1 MLDLAAHMA
10 GDQGYNGKT
19 LAERLAGRFY
29 TPSQLADDLAEQM
42 ISALDTDP
50 LTRVVAT
57 DPFCGDG
64 RLVLALL
71 SVAAANAKLSRLPW
85 SIELRDRE
93 PEAARGAGERVNAA
107 ARRLGLCV
115 ETSVIIG
122 DTFEGT
128 PSQRFDLVI
137 TNPPW
142 ELLKP
147 DSREL
152 KHLSAAAAH
161 RYKNDLRTT
170 SRRLD
175 ARFPAARADGAWGGW
190 GTNLARC
197 GWDHCLNIAKKGG
210 VVGIILPATIM
221 GDQSSIAMRRKA
233 FGSSRLVDA
242 AVYPAEARLFDRVD
256 QPVVAL
262 TMRVGGRVSGTGYV
276 RSFGPDRLPCG
287 QQSLK
292 LNRSAMEARGWTI
305 PVTRPSGADEL
316 MGKFSSLP
324 SLQSWEGDGSTQ
336 LWLGR
341 ELDETRIAEKVTTGT
356 QHPFIKGRMI
366 GRHGIVEKPTMSVR
380 GSLCAGFHSS
390 GRPRAV
396 WRDVARATSKRRMIG
411 TVIPA
416 GWVAGN
422 SLHVACYRDGDM
434 DRTAALHGL
443 LSSFVIEAQVRAR
456 LTTGHM
462 SLGVVRQARVPV
474 LDDHSA
480 SLLSSLAR
488 RAMNGGGLATEHR
501 LEIAVA
507 KAYGLSRD
515 EMARLLDDFPK
526 LDDAERSAL
535 TSYEA
540 WTGRLL

>member
-1 MLDLAAHMA
+1 MLDLAAHLA

-42 ISALDTDP
+42 ISALDAGP
-50 LTRVVAT
+50 LTRIAAT

-64 RLVLALL
+64 RLVVALL
-71 SVAAANAKLSRLPW
+71 TAAAANAKLTRLPW
-85 SIELRDRE
+85 LIELRDRE
-93 PEAARGAGERVNAA
+93 AAAAREAAERVSAT
-107 ARRLGLCV
+107 ARRLGMRV
-115 ETSVIIG
+115 ETCVVVG
-122 DTFEGT
+122 DTFEGDL
-128 PSQRFDLVI
+128 SQRFDLVI

-152 KHLSAAAAH
+152 KHLSAAGADQ
-161 RYKNDLRTT
+161 YKNDLRTT

-175 ARFPAARADGAWGGW
+175 DRFPSARADVAWGGW

-197 GWDHCLNIAKKGG
+197 GWDLCLSIARKGG
-210 VVGIILPATIM
+210 IVGIILPATIM
-221 GDQSSIAMRRKA
+221 GDQSSTAMRRKA
-233 FGSSRLVDA
+233 FGSSCLVDV

-262 TMRVGGRVSGTGYV
+262 TMRVGSRASGTGCV
-276 RSFGPDRLPCG
+276 RSFGSDRLQCG
-287 QQSLK
+287 EQALK

-305 PVTRPSGADEL
+305 PVGRPSGADEL
-316 MGKFSSLP
+316 MTKFSGLH
-324 SLQSWEGDGSTQ
+324 SLQSWEGEGPTH
-336 LWLGR
+336 LWMGR
-341 ELDETRIAEKVTTGT
+341 ELDETRISEKVTTGSH
-356 QHPFIKGRMI
+356 HPFIKGRMI
-366 GRHGIVEKPTMSVR
+366 GRHGVVENPTVSVR
-380 GSLCAGFHSS
+380 ASLCAGFHSADK
-390 GRPRAV
+390 PRAV

-422 SLHVACYRDGDM
+422 SLHVACYRDGNA

-443 LSSFVIEAQVRAR
+443 LSSFVVEAQVRAR

-474 LDDHSA
+474 LDDR
-480 SLLSSLAR
+480 LVTQLSSLAR
-488 RAMNGGGLATEHR
+488 SAMNGGGVAAEHR

-507 KAYGLSRD
+507 KAYGLSRE
-515 EMARLLDDFPK
+515 EMARLLDAFPK
-526 LDDAERSAL
+526 LEDGERDAL
-535 TSYEA
+535 TSVEA
-540 WTGRLL
+540 WNDRLS

>member
-1 MLDLAAHMA
+1 MLDLAPHLA
-10 GDQGYNGKT
+10 GDRGYNGKT

-29 TPSQLADDLAEQM
+29 TPTQLADDLAEQM
-42 ISALDTDP
+42 ISALDTGP
-50 LTRVVAT
+50 LTGVVAT

-64 RLVLALL
+64 RLVIALL
-71 SVAAANAKLSRLPW
+71 TVAAANAKLTRLPW
-85 SIELRDRE
+85 LIELRDRE
-93 PEAARGAGERVNAA
+93 GAA
-107 ARRLGLCV
+107 AREAAERVSATAQRLGLRV
-115 ETSVIIG
+115 ETSVIVG
-122 DTFEGT
+122 DTFEGDL
-128 PSQRFDLVI
+128 SQRFDLVI

-152 KHLSAAAAH
+152 KHLSAAAAY
-161 RYKNDLRTT
+161 RYKDDLRAT

-197 GWDHCLNIAKKGG
+197 GWDLCLSIAKKGG

-221 GDQSSIAMRRKA
+221 GDQSSTAMRRKA

-242 AVYPAEARLFDRVD
+242 AVYPSEARLFDRVD
-256 QPVVAL
+256 QPVVTL
-262 TMRVGGRVSGTGYV
+262 TMRVGGRVSGTGCI

-287 QQSLK
+287 EQALK
-292 LNRSAMEARGWTI
+292 LNRSAMEARDWTI
-305 PVTRPSGADEL
+305 PVRRPSGADEL
-316 MGKFSSLP
+316 MAKFSSLP
-324 SLQSWEGDGSTQ
+324 SLQSWEGEGSTQ

-341 ELDETRIAEKVTTGT
+341 ELDETRIAEKVTSGSH
-356 QHPFIKGRMI
+356 HPFIKGRMI
-366 GRHGIVEKPTMSVR
+366 GRHGIVENPTMSVR
-380 GSLCAGFHSS
+380 ASLCAGFHSAD
-390 GRPRAV
+390 RPRAV

-422 SLHVACYRDGDM
+422 SLHVACYRDGDA

-462 SLGVVRQARVPV
+462 SLGVVRQARAPV
-474 LDDHSA
+474 LDDRLA
-480 SLLSSLAR
+480 NLLSNLAR
-488 RAMNGGGLATEHR
+488 SAMNGALAAEHR

-526 LDDAERSAL
+526 LDEAERNAL
-535 TSYEA
+535 TSVEA
-540 WTGRLL
+540 WTDSLS

>member
-1 MLDLAAHMA
+1 MLYLADHLA

-19 LAERLAGRFY
+19 LAERIAGRFY

-42 ISALDTDP
+42 ISALDAAP
-50 LTRVVAT
+50 LTSIAAT

-64 RLVLALL
+64 RLVVALL
-71 SVAAANAKLSRLPW
+71 TAAAANAQLARLPW
-85 SIELRDRE
+85 VIELRDRE
-93 PEAARGAGERVNAA
+93 ASAAREAAESVSAT
-107 ARRLGLCV
+107 ARRLGMRV
-115 ETSVIIG
+115 ETCVVVG
-122 DTFEGT
+122 DTFKDEL
-128 PSQRFDLVI
+128 SQRFDLVI

-152 KHLSAAAAH
+152 KHLSAAGAD
-161 RYKNDLRTT
+161 RYKNDLRAT

-175 ARFPAARADGAWGGW
+175 AKFPSARADGAWGGW

-197 GWDHCLNIAKKGG
+197 GWDLCLSIARKGG

-221 GDQSSIAMRRKA
+221 GDQSSTAIRRKA
-233 FGSSRLVDA
+233 FGSSRLIDA
-242 AVYPAEARLFDRVD
+242 AVYPSEARLFDRVD

-262 TMRVGGRVSGTGYV
+262 TMRVGGRVSGTGRV
-276 RSFGPDRLPCG
+276 RFFGSDRLQHG
-287 QQSLK
+287 EQVLK
-292 LNRSAMEARGWTI
+292 LNRSAMEARGWAI
-305 PVTRPSGADEL
+305 PAGRPSGADEL
-316 MGKFSSLP
+316 TPKFSAFNSLR
-324 SLQSWEGDGSTQ
+324 SWEGEGPTH

-341 ELDETRIAEKVTTGT
+341 ELDETRISEKVISGSY
-356 QHPFIKGRMI
+356 HPFIKGRMI
-366 GRHGIVEKPTMSVR
+366 GRHGVVESPTMSVR
-380 GSLCAGFHSS
+380 AALCAGFHSA

-416 GWVAGN
+416 GWIAGN
-422 SLHVACYRDGDM
+422 SLHVACYRDGNA

-443 LSSFVIEAQVRAR
+443 LSSFVVEAQVRAR

-462 SLGVVRQARVPV
+462 SLGVVRQARVPE
-474 LDDHSA
+474 LDDR
-480 SLLSSLAR
+480 LVNQLSSLAR
-488 RAMNGGGLATEHR
+488 SAMNGGGAAAENR

-507 KAYGLSRD
+507 KAYGLSRE

-526 LDDAERSAL
+526 LEDRERDAL
-535 TSYEA
+535 TSAEA
-540 WTGRLL
+540 WNDQLP